1 MGHSKSPVAGL
12 SLGNVNWQGIR
23 FWYRIDLVEL
33 FLQNSVDSIRSCRS
47 FDERGSIEKFSWVPP
62 NTLHTYVV
70 VFVCIEEPHRLP
82 NVPLADEDTG
92 MVDALGKSQ
101 LEDLSL
107 QPPLQ
112 EVLDFEAQDVIEFH
126 LTLVQHTDPHQT
138 SEQGITWTITLAH
151 LTLTRVRTST

>member
-1 MGHSKSPVAGL
+1 MSSSKHPSY
-12 SLGNVNWQGIR
+12 
-23 FWYRIDLVEL
+23 F
-33 FLQNSVDSIRSCRS
+33 CCC
-47 FDERGSIEKFSWVPP
+47 
-62 NTLHTYVV
+62 
-70 VFVCIEEPHRLP
+70 VCFEEPYRLP

-151 LTLTRVRTST
+151 LTLTRVKMST